1 MLSRLV
7 ITFLRTD
14 WFDLHAVQGLSRV
27 FSSTT
32 IQKHQ
37 FFSSAMGNDETQ
49 GKGVAARGKNL
60 EKQKP

>member
-14 WFDLHAVQGLSRV
+14 WFDSMLSKGLSRV

-37 FFSSAMGNDETQ
+37 FFSSAMGNVETQ
-49 GKGVAARGKNL
+49 GKGVPARGKIL
-60 EKQKP
+60 EKQEP